1 MNKEEFNRLDIE
13 QQRIYINSFLADGI
27 SITKACQ
34 TIGIDRATIRK
45 RFEAKNIIFNKNS
58 NRYIYNTSNNSSN
71 NKSNTVKKDDITNI
85 NLDSIKLLEE
95 KIKALE
101 SQIEATNHRIDTITN
116 TKTTIDTENTIN
128 TINTTTKTTINTYEG
143 EEVVRSFR
151 INEEVQKRFKKYC
164 KANSEHKVSD
174 ILSTIL
180 DNYLKSQD
188 Y

>member
-1 MNKEEFNRLDIE
+1 MNKEEFNKLDIE
-13 QQRIYINSFLADGI
+13 QQRIYINSFLTEGI
-27 SITKACQ
+27 SLTKACEA
-34 TIGIDRATIRK
+34 IGIDRATVRK
-45 RFEAKNIIFNKNS
+45 RFKRNGIIFNKNI
-58 NRYIYNTSNNSSN
+58 YIRENNHLNDGTTITTETTTN
-71 NKSNTVKKDDITNI
+71 NKNITKRSDKQQEKQESNDN
-85 NLDSIKLLEE
+85 IKLLEE

-128 TINTTTKTTINTYEG
+128 TYKG
-143 EEVVRSFR
+143 EEVVRSYR

>member
-13 QQRIYINSFLADGI
+13 QQRIYINSFLSNGT
-27 SITKACQ
+27 SITKACES
-34 TIGIDRATIRK
+34 IGIDRATVRK

-71 NKSNTVKKDDITNI
+71 NKSNTVKKGDITDN

-101 SQIEATNHRIDTITN
+101 SQIKATNHRIDTITN
-116 TKTTIDTENTIN
+116 TKTTIDTENTI
-128 TINTTTKTTINTYEG
+128 TTINTYEG

>member
-116 TKTTIDTENTIN
+116 TKTTINTENTIN
-128 TINTTTKTTINTYEG
+128 TYEG
-143 EEVVRSFR
+143 GEVVRSFR

>member
-95 KIKALE
+95 KIKSLE

-116 TKTTIDTENTIN
+116 TKTTINTENTIN
-128 TINTTTKTTINTYEG
+128 TYEG
-143 EEVVRSFR
+143 GEVVRSFR

>member
-128 TINTTTKTTINTYEG
+128 TYEG